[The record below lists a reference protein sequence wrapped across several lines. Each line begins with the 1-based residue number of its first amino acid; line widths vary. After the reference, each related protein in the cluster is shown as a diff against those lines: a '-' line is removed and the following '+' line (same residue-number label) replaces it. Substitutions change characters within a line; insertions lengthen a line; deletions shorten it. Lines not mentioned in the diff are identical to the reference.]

1 MTSVG
6 CWGLF
11 RKSWPTV
18 EDALVW
24 PPNPHFRTELLITQL
39 PGAFPSLG
47 LQTNASA
54 GVFLLNQGY
63 TLEAA
68 STPHL
73 PVGRT
78 EAWPILK
85 GM

>member
-6 CWGLF
+6 CWERF
-11 RKSWPTV
+11 RKSWPGE

-24 PPNPHFRTELLITQL
+24 PLDPHFRTELLVTQL

-47 LQTNASA
+47 LQTNVSI

-73 PVGRT
+73 PVQGT

-85 GM
+85 DT